1 MSSPPTPLSRPFST
15 YRVQLTPDFGFAQ
28 VAEIAGYLRDLGV
41 SHVYLSPI
49 LQATPESRHGYDV
62 TDHSRIREEFGGAT
76 GFREMAQQ
84 LAAHDLG
91 IVIDIVPNHMN
102 TVNAQFW
109 SVLKDGPASPCA
121 SWFDIEWVDGKVALP
136 VLGDDTP
143 PVVDGDVLRYHEH
156 AFPHPGHYRLVDWR
170 EGPGYRRFFDVS
182 TLIGLRVEDPSVLFA
197 THEVIFWLLDE
208 GLVDGLRVDHPDGLA
223 DPRGYLERLRARAGS
238 AWTVVEKIL
247 IGPERLPA
255 DWACDGTTGYE
266 VLNRVNGLFV
276 DPAGKEPLIRL
287 FTELTGQPA
296 DYRPVMAQAKQDV
309 LDLFFGAEV
318 DRLAR
323 ATSCDPAA
331 VRELLAAMPVYRAYV
346 VPGEPPPPVAVETV
360 ELAAASCSP
369 AVRPLVHEVLYG
381 SAESIVRFQQTC
393 GPVMAKGV
401 EDTALYRWFPL
412 ACLNEVGGEPDVF
425 GISVQ
430 EFHEFCGEMS
440 PYTMT
445 TLSTHDTKRSEDVRA
460 RLSVLSELP
469 GEWAAAVAEWSAQVS
484 FDPHLDY
491 LAWQNL
497 MAAWPISAERFT
509 EYLLKAAREAKTAI
523 SWVNPDPDY
532 ERRLRAFAAAAVRLP
547 IGGFT
552 ERIDRYAM
560 SNSLGAKLV
569 QLMMPGVPD
578 VYQGNE
584 TTDFSLVDPDNR
596 RPITYPRK
604 PETSWDSAK
613 LLVTTQALRL
623 RRRLGGAAAY
633 SPLYADGPQADH
645 VIAFARTTPDT
656 TTPAPPR
663 PATWTFTEEET
674 IWAPEH
680 DPATDPGARPAPEAG
695 TAWTPEAGPGA
706 RSALGTGAPWSLEAG
721 PAAGLGARPPT
732 QDPTGMPG
740 PGTPGPSTPG
750 TGTPDDGA
758 SGGDA
763 ADAGVPS
770 VDAPRSR
777 AAATADTDPG
787 AGAATCGEANAAAH
801 GDARERART
810 HAAQGTRPADA
821 YRVRADVGYGAPP
834 ADEHGAHLDG
844 VGGARTDDVHG
855 VRPDGEHA
863 GQSRGEHGDHPDGE
877 GVRPDGERGGSV
889 EPEQRAGAV
898 AEEQGGGVAGVGGRP
913 RAVVV
918 ATRLPVG
925 LAAAGGWGST
935 TLTLPA
941 GTWRDL
947 LTGGLFTGRIPLAH
961 LLGQYPVSLLERH
974 DL

>member
-1 MSSPPTPLSRPFST
+1 MSRPVST

-91 IVIDIVPNHMN
+91 IVVDIVPNHMN

-109 SVLKDGPASPCA
+109 SVLKEGPGSPYA
-121 SWFDIEWVDGKVALP
+121 KWFDIDWQDGKVALP
-136 VLGDDTP
+136 VLGDDTE

-156 AFPHPGHYRLVDWR
+156 AYPHPGHYRLVDWR

-182 TLIGLRVEDPSVLFA
+182 SLIGLRVEDPSVFFA

-223 DPRGYLERLRARAGS
+223 DPRGYLQRLRERTGG

-247 IGPERLPA
+247 IGPERLPS
-255 DWACDGTTGYE
+255 DWACDGTSGYE

-287 FTELTGQPA
+287 FSDMTGQPA
-296 DYRPVMAQAKQDV
+296 EYRPVMEQSKADV
-309 LDLFFGAEV
+309 LDLFFGAEI

-331 VRELLAAMPVYRAYV
+331 VRELLAAMPVYRAYA
-346 VPGEPPPPVAVETV
+346 VPGEPPPPESAEIV
-360 ELAAASCSP
+360 ELAADSCSP
-369 AVRPLVHEVLYG
+369 AVRPLVREVLHG
-381 SAESIVRFQQTC
+381 SPEAVVRFQQSC

-425 GISVQ
+425 GTSVADFHAFCQ
-430 EFHEFCGEMS
+430 EMP
-440 PYTMT
+440 PYSMT

-460 RLSVLSELP
+460 RLSVLSEIP
-469 GEWAAAVAEWSAQVS
+469 GEWAAQVEEWSAQVS
-484 FDPHLDY
+484 FDPHLDH

-497 MAAWPISAERFT
+497 MAAWPISADRFT
-509 EYLLKAAREAKTAI
+509 DYLLKAAREAKTAI
-523 SWVNPDPDY
+523 SWVHPDPSY
-532 ERRLRAFAAAAVRLP
+532 ERRLRSFAEAAVRLP

-552 ERIDRYAM
+552 ERIDPYAM

-596 RPITYPRK
+596 RPVTYPRK

-623 RRRLGGAAAY
+623 RRRLGGAAPY
-633 SPLYADGPQADH
+633 LPLQAEGERAAH
-645 VIAFARTTPDT
+645 VIAFARTDPV
-656 TTPAPPR
+656 PSA
-663 PATWTFTEEET
+663 
-674 IWAPEH
+674 
-680 DPATDPGARPAPEAG
+680 DPAAAVPAGTGADEDAEAG
-695 TAWTPEAGPGA
+695 RGGISGSGGPWSRGDGDTHPHTWPETSFSALPRSHATVGTVAGPDRETLAGAGTGRPGSRSAGASAGPGRGTFA
-706 RSALGTGAPWSLEAG
+706 SSGMGMSAGPDGETPGGSGVGAPA
-721 PAAGLGARPPT
+721 
-732 QDPTGMPG
+732 
-740 PGTPGPSTPG
+740 
-750 TGTPDDGA
+750 
-758 SGGDA
+758 
-763 ADAGVPS
+763 
-770 VDAPRSR
+770 
-777 AAATADTDPG
+777 G
-787 AGAATCGEANAAAH
+787 AGAGMPTSPNEGGSAEP
-801 GDARERART
+801 DA
-810 HAAQGTRPADA
+810 GTSAGSG
-821 YRVRADVGYGAPP
+821 VGSSV
-834 ADEHGAHLDG
+834 ELG
-844 VGGARTDDVHG
+844 VGGVVGGGAG
-855 VRPDGEHA
+855 VRA
-863 GQSRGEHGDHPDGE
+863 
-877 GVRPDGERGGSV
+877 
-889 EPEQRAGAV
+889 
-898 AEEQGGGVAGVGGRP
+898 

-918 ATRLPVG
+918 ATRLPVR
-925 LAAAGGWGST
+925 LAATGWGAT
-935 TLTLPA
+935 TLTLPP

-947 LTGGLFTGRIPLAH
+947 LTGGLYTGRIPLGH

>member
-1 MSSPPTPLSRPFST
+1 MSRPTST

-49 LQATPESRHGYDV
+49 LQSTPESRHGYDV

-84 LAAHDLG
+84 LAAQDLG
-91 IVIDIVPNHMN
+91 IVVDIVPNHMN

-109 SVLKDGPASPCA
+109 SVLKEGPESPYA
-121 SWFDIEWVDGKVALP
+121 RWFDIDWVDGKVALP
-136 VLGDDTP
+136 VLGDDTE

-223 DPRGYLERLRARAGS
+223 DPRGYLERLRRRAGS

-247 IGPERLPA
+247 IGPERLPG
-255 DWACDGTTGYE
+255 DWACDGTSGYD

-276 DPAGKEPLIRL
+276 DPTGKAPLIQI
-287 FTELTGQPA
+287 FTDLTGQPS
-296 DYRPVMAQAKQDV
+296 DYRPVMAQAKREV
-309 LDLFFGAEV
+309 LDLFFGSEV
-318 DRLAR
+318 NRLAR
-323 ATSCDPAA
+323 AASCDPAA

-346 VPGEPPPPVAVETV
+346 VPGQPPPPESAEIVEM
-360 ELAAASCSP
+360 AAESCSP
-369 AVRPLVHEVLYG
+369 AVQPLVREVLSG
-381 SAESIVRFQQTC
+381 SAESIVRFQQAC

-425 GISVQ
+425 GVPVE
-430 EFHEFCGEMS
+430 EFHDFCTEMS

-460 RLSVLSELP
+460 RLSVLSEIP

-509 EYLLKAAREAKTAI
+509 DYLLKAAREAKTAI
-523 SWVNPDPDY
+523 SWLNPDPSY
-532 ERRLRAFAAAAVRLP
+532 ERRLRAFAEAAVRLP
-547 IGGFT
+547 VGGFT
-552 ERIDRYAM
+552 ERIDPYAM

-596 RPITYPRK
+596 RPVTYPCK
-604 PETSWDSAK
+604 PETSWDATK

-633 SPLYADGPQADH
+633 VPLRAEGDRAEH
-645 VIAFARTTPDT
+645 VIAFARGT
-656 TTPAPPR
+656 A
-663 PATWTFTEEET
+663 E
-674 IWAPEH
+674 
-680 DPATDPGARPAPEAG
+680 PEA
-695 TAWTPEAGPGA
+695 
-706 RSALGTGAPWSLEAG
+706 
-721 PAAGLGARPPT
+721 
-732 QDPTGMPG
+732 D
-740 PGTPGPSTPG
+740 
-750 TGTPDDGA
+750 
-758 SGGDA
+758 
-763 ADAGVPS
+763 
-770 VDAPRSR
+770 
-777 AAATADTDPG
+777 
-787 AGAATCGEANAAAH
+787 
-801 GDARERART
+801 
-810 HAAQGTRPADA
+810 
-821 YRVRADVGYGAPP
+821 
-834 ADEHGAHLDG
+834 
-844 VGGARTDDVHG
+844 
-855 VRPDGEHA
+855 
-863 GQSRGEHGDHPDGE
+863 
-877 GVRPDGERGGSV
+877 
-889 EPEQRAGAV
+889 
-898 AEEQGGGVAGVGGRP
+898 P

-918 ATRLPVG
+918 ATRLPVR
-925 LAAAGGWGST
+925 LAATGWVAT
-935 TLTLPA
+935 TLALPS

-947 LTGGLFTGRIPLAH
+947 LTGNLFTGRIPLAH

>member
-1 MSSPPTPLSRPFST
+1 MST

-49 LQATPESRHGYDV
+49 LQSTPESRHGYDV
-62 TDHSRIREEFGGAT
+62 TDHSRIRDEFGGAT

-84 LAAHDLG
+84 LAAQDLG
-91 IVIDIVPNHMN
+91 IVVDIVPNHMN

-109 SVLKDGPASPCA
+109 SVLKDGPASPYA
-121 SWFDIEWVDGKVALP
+121 SWFDIDWVDGKVALP

-156 AFPHPGHYRLVDWR
+156 AFPYPGHYRLVDWR

-182 TLIGLRVEDPSVLFA
+182 SLIGLRVEDPAVLFA

-223 DPRGYLERLRARAGS
+223 DPRRYLERLRARAGS

-255 DWACDGTTGYE
+255 DWACDGTTGYD

-287 FTELTGQPA
+287 FAELTGQPA
-296 DYRPVMAQAKQDV
+296 DYRPVMAQAKHEV

-318 DRLAR
+318 NRLAR
-323 ATSCDPAA
+323 AASCDPAA

-346 VPGEPPPPVAVETV
+346 VPGEPPPASAVDTV

-369 AVRPLVHEVLYG
+369 AVRPLVQEVLYG
-381 SAESIVRFQQTC
+381 SAEAIVRFQQAC

-425 GISVQ
+425 GVSVA
-430 EFHEFCGEMS
+430 EFHEFCAELP

-509 EYLLKAAREAKTAI
+509 DYLLKAAREAKTAI

-532 ERRLRAFAAAAVRLP
+532 ERRLRAFAEAAVRLP

-552 ERIDRYAM
+552 ERIDPYAM

-596 RPITYPRK
+596 RPVTYPRK
-604 PETSWDSAK
+604 PDTSWDSAK

-633 SPLYADGPQADH
+633 LPLHAEGARADH
-645 VIAFARTTPDT
+645 VIAFARAATGPDLGFG
-656 TTPAPPR
+656 P
-663 PATWTFTEEET
+663 WSE
-674 IWAPEH
+674 
-680 DPATDPGARPAPEAG
+680 GEAG
-695 TAWTPEAGPGA
+695 VGAWGEPGVGEGGAWGRGDVDAGTRGDLGPDGGSGWGVG
-706 RSALGTGAPWSLEAG
+706 SASDVGSGVG
-721 PAAGLGARPPT
+721 
-732 QDPTGMPG
+732 
-740 PGTPGPSTPG
+740 
-750 TGTPDDGA
+750 
-758 SGGDA
+758 SGGGS
-763 ADAGVPS
+763 GVGS
-770 VDAPRSR
+770 
-777 AAATADTDPG
+777 G
-787 AGAATCGEANAAAH
+787 AGAGGNSEVDGGSGARARAEDDGTAQ
-801 GDARERART
+801 GDARSDGAQALGDAGHRVQASDEHEVQAGTERDVQAGTERDVQAGTERDVQAGTERDVQAGTERDVQAGTEHRTWAATENRAQAAVEHRLRTPAEERISPITEERAR
-810 HAAQGTRPADA
+810 A
-821 YRVRADVGYGAPP
+821 VG
-834 ADEHGAHLDG
+834 E
-844 VGGARTDDVHG
+844 
-855 VRPDGEHA
+855 
-863 GQSRGEHGDHPDGE
+863 
-877 GVRPDGERGGSV
+877 
-889 EPEQRAGAV
+889 
-898 AEEQGGGVAGVGGRP
+898 AGVRP

-918 ATRLPVG
+918 ATRLPVR
-925 LAAAGGWGST
+925 LAASGGWGGT

>member
-1 MSSPPTPLSRPFST
+1 MSRPTST

-49 LQATPESRHGYDV
+49 LQSTPGSRHGYDV

-84 LAAHDLG
+84 LAAQDLG
-91 IVIDIVPNHMN
+91 IVVDIVPNHMN

-109 SVLKDGPASPCA
+109 SVLKEGPESPYA
-121 SWFDIEWVDGKVALP
+121 RWFDIDWVDGKVALP
-136 VLGDDTP
+136 VLGDDTE

-223 DPRGYLERLRARAGS
+223 DPRGYLERLRRRAGS

-247 IGPERLPA
+247 IGPERLPG
-255 DWACDGTTGYE
+255 DWPCDGTSGYD
-266 VLNRVNGLFV
+266 VLNRINGLFV
-276 DPAGKEPLIRL
+276 DPTGKTPLIQI
-287 FTELTGQPA
+287 FTDMTGQPS
-296 DYRPVMAQAKQDV
+296 DYRPVMAQAKREV
-309 LDLFFGAEV
+309 LDLFFGSEV
-318 DRLAR
+318 NRLAR
-323 ATSCDPAA
+323 VASCDPAA

-346 VPGEPPPPVAVETV
+346 VPGQPPPPESAEIV
-360 ELAAASCSP
+360 ELAAESCSP
-369 AVRPLVHEVLYG
+369 AVQPLVREVLYG
-381 SAESIVRFQQTC
+381 SAESIVRFQQSC

-425 GISVQ
+425 GVSV
-430 EFHEFCGEMS
+430 EDFHDFCTEMS

-460 RLSVLSELP
+460 RLSVLAEIP

-509 EYLLKAAREAKTAI
+509 DYLLKAAREAKTAI
-523 SWVNPDPDY
+523 SWLNPDPFY
-532 ERRLRAFAAAAVRLP
+532 ERRLRAFAEAAVRLP
-547 IGGFT
+547 VGGFT
-552 ERIDRYAM
+552 ERIDPYAM

-596 RPITYPRK
+596 RPVTYPRK
-604 PETSWDSAK
+604 PETSWDATK

-633 SPLYADGPQADH
+633 VPMPAEGDRAEH
-645 VIAFARTTPDT
+645 VIAFAR
-656 TTPAPPR
+656 
-663 PATWTFTEEET
+663 
-674 IWAPEH
+674 
-680 DPATDPGARPAPEAG
+680 G
-695 TAWTPEAGPGA
+695 TAEPEAGP
-706 RSALGTGAPWSLEAG
+706 RT
-721 PAAGLGARPPT
+721 
-732 QDPTGMPG
+732 
-740 PGTPGPSTPG
+740 
-750 TGTPDDGA
+750 
-758 SGGDA
+758 
-763 ADAGVPS
+763 V
-770 VDAPRSR
+770 
-777 AAATADTDPG
+777 AAAEATTTAP
-787 AGAATCGEANAAAH
+787 
-801 GDARERART
+801 T
-810 HAAQGTRPADA
+810 HHHSDSDSEP
-821 YRVRADVGYGAPP
+821 
-834 ADEHGAHLDG
+834 
-844 VGGARTDDVHG
+844 
-855 VRPDGEHA
+855 HA
-863 GQSRGEHGDHPDGE
+863 GS
-877 GVRPDGERGGSV
+877 GV
-889 EPEQRAGAV
+889 
-898 AEEQGGGVAGVGGRP
+898 RP

-918 ATRLPVG
+918 ATRLPVR
-925 LAAAGGWGST
+925 LATTGWSAT
-935 TLTLPA
+935 TLTLPS

-947 LTGGLFTGRIPLAH
+947 LTGNLYTGRIPLAH

>member
-1 MSSPPTPLSRPFST
+1 MSSPPNPPRPAST

-84 LAAHDLG
+84 LAAQDLG
-91 IVIDIVPNHMN
+91 IVVDIVPNHMN

-109 SVLKDGPASPCA
+109 SVLKEGPASPYA
-121 SWFDIEWVDGKVALP
+121 SWFDIDWVDGKVALP

-182 TLIGLRVEDPSVLFA
+182 SLIGLRVEDPSVLFA

-247 IGPERLPA
+247 IGPERLPD

-276 DPAGKEPLIRL
+276 DPAGKQPLIRL

-296 DYRPVMAQAKQDV
+296 EYRPVMAQAKQEV

-318 DRLAR
+318 DRLAK

-346 VPGEPPPPVAVETV
+346 VPGEPPPPLAVETV

-369 AVRPLVHEVLYG
+369 AVRPLVQEVLYG
-381 SAESIVRFQQTC
+381 SAEAIVRFQQAC

-425 GISVQ
+425 GVPVE
-430 EFHEFCGEMS
+430 EFHEFCAGLP

-460 RLSVLSELP
+460 RLSVLSEMP

-509 EYLLKAAREAKTAI
+509 DFLLKAAREAKTAI
-523 SWVNPDPDY
+523 SWVNPDPGY
-532 ERRLRAFAAAAVRLP
+532 ERRLRAFAEAAVRLP

-552 ERIDRYAM
+552 ERVDPYAM

-596 RPITYPRK
+596 RPVTFPRK

-633 SPLYADGPQADH
+633 LPLHAEGARADH
-645 VIAFARTTPDT
+645 VIAFARAATDTATNLTPWPETTDVWAGAAPESDAWGRDT
-656 TTPAPPR
+656 TDGD
-663 PATWTFTEEET
+663 F
-674 IWAPEH
+674 
-680 DPATDPGARPAPEAG
+680 GA
-695 TAWTPEAGPGA
+695 
-706 RSALGTGAPWSLEAG
+706 
-721 PAAGLGARPPT
+721 
-732 QDPTGMPG
+732 
-740 PGTPGPSTPG
+740 
-750 TGTPDDGA
+750 
-758 SGGDA
+758 
-763 ADAGVPS
+763 
-770 VDAPRSR
+770 R
-777 AAATADTDPG
+777 AAAGGDGQVRGEADGGPGVRATAALGADSG
-787 AGAATCGEANAAAH
+787 AGAAADADRGAGAA
-801 GDARERART
+801 DADPRAG
-810 HAAQGTRPADA
+810 AAVRDDAPQPARVDAGHRAQPADG
-821 YRVRADVGYGAPP
+821 YRPRRADEDEVRIDAGHGPPPAGKHHVRADAGDGAPP
-834 ADEHGAHLDG
+834 AGEHGARAG
-844 VGGARTDDVHG
+844 
-855 VRPDGEHA
+855 A
-863 GQSRGEHGDHPDGE
+863 GQSARASGEHD
-877 GVRPDGERGGSV
+877 V
-889 EPEQRAGAV
+889 RAGAGQLDQAAGEHQLQGV
-898 AEEQGGGVAGVGGRP
+898 AEGRARAVAEAGVRP

-918 ATRLPVG
+918 ATRLPVR
-925 LAAAGGWGST
+925 LAAEGGWGAT

-947 LTGGLFTGRIPLAH
+947 LTGALFTGRIPLAH

>member
-1 MSSPPTPLSRPFST
+1 MSRPVST

-62 TDHSRIREEFGGAT
+62 TDHSRIRDEFGGAT

-91 IVIDIVPNHMN
+91 IVVDIVPNHMN

-109 SVLKDGPASPCA
+109 SVLKDGPGSPYA
-121 SWFDIEWVDGKVALP
+121 KWFDIDWQDGKVALP
-136 VLGDDTP
+136 VLGDDTE

-156 AFPHPGHYRLVDWR
+156 AYPHPGHYRLVDWR

-182 TLIGLRVEDPSVLFA
+182 SLIGLRVEDPSVFFA
-197 THEVIFWLLDE
+197 TQEVIFWLLDE

-223 DPRGYLERLRARAGS
+223 DPRGYLQRLRERTGG

-247 IGPERLPA
+247 IGPERLPG
-255 DWACDGTTGYE
+255 DWACDGTSGYE

-287 FTELTGQPA
+287 FTDMTGQPA
-296 DYRPVMAQAKQDV
+296 EYRPVMEQSKADV
-309 LDLFFGAEV
+309 LDLFFGAEI

-346 VPGEPPPPVAVETV
+346 VPGEPPPPESAEIV
-360 ELAAASCSP
+360 ELAADSCSP
-369 AVRPLVHEVLYG
+369 AVRPLVREVLHG
-381 SAESIVRFQQTC
+381 SPEAVVRFQQSC

-425 GISVQ
+425 GTSVADFHAFCQ
-430 EFHEFCGEMS
+430 EMP
-440 PYTMT
+440 PYSMT

-460 RLSVLSELP
+460 RLSVLSEIP
-469 GEWAAAVAEWSAQVS
+469 GEWAAQVEEWSAQVS
-484 FDPHLDY
+484 FDPHLDH

-497 MAAWPISAERFT
+497 MAAWPISADRFT
-509 EYLLKAAREAKTAI
+509 DYLLKAAREAKTAI
-523 SWVNPDPDY
+523 SWVHPDPSY
-532 ERRLRAFAAAAVRLP
+532 ERRLRSFAEAAVRLP

-552 ERIDRYAM
+552 ERIDPYAM

-596 RPITYPRK
+596 RPVTYPRK

-623 RRRLGGAAAY
+623 RRRLGGAAPY
-633 SPLYADGPQADH
+633 LPLQAEGERAAH
-645 VIAFARTTPDT
+645 VIAFARTDPAPSADPTAAVPAGTGADEDAEAGRDGISGSGGPWSRGDGDAHT
-656 TTPAPPR
+656 HTWPETSSSGTIRANALVTAPSSGAGTPADTGTSAGWAVGAPTGSGEETPLGSAEGSLIGSSAAMSAGPDGETSGGSGVRASSGSGVGVSAGPDGETPGGWGAGASAGAGVGR
-663 PATWTFTEEET
+663 PAS
-674 IWAPEH
+674 
-680 DPATDPGARPAPEAG
+680 PGEGGSAEPGMG
-695 TAWTPEAGPGA
+695 TSAGPG
-706 RSALGTGAPWSLEAG
+706 T
-721 PAAGLGARPPT
+721 
-732 QDPTGMPG
+732 
-740 PGTPGPSTPG
+740 
-750 TGTPDDGA
+750 
-758 SGGDA
+758 SG
-763 ADAGVPS
+763 S
-770 VDAPRSR
+770 V
-777 AAATADTDPG
+777 
-787 AGAATCGEANAAAH
+787 EW
-801 GDARERART
+801 
-810 HAAQGTRPADA
+810 
-821 YRVRADVGYGAPP
+821 
-834 ADEHGAHLDG
+834 G
-844 VGGARTDDVHG
+844 VGGGAG
-855 VRPDGEHA
+855 VRA
-863 GQSRGEHGDHPDGE
+863 
-877 GVRPDGERGGSV
+877 
-889 EPEQRAGAV
+889 
-898 AEEQGGGVAGVGGRP
+898 

-918 ATRLPVG
+918 ATRLPVR
-925 LAAAGGWGST
+925 LAATGWGAT
-935 TLTLPA
+935 TLTLPP

-947 LTGGLFTGRIPLAH
+947 LTGGLYTGRIPLGH

>member
-1 MSSPPTPLSRPFST
+1 M
-15 YRVQLTPDFGFAQ
+15 QLTPDFGFAQ

-91 IVIDIVPNHMN
+91 IVVDIVPNHMN
-102 TVNAQFW
+102 TMNAQFW
-109 SVLKDGPASPCA
+109 SVLKDGPGSAYA
-121 SWFDIEWVDGKVALP
+121 DWFDIDWVDGKVALP
-136 VLGDDTP
+136 VLGDDTE

-156 AFPHPGHYRLVDWR
+156 AFPYPGHYRLVDWR

-182 TLIGLRVEDPSVLFA
+182 SLIGLRVEDPAVLFA

-223 DPRGYLERLRARAGS
+223 DPRGYLERLRDRSGG

-247 IGPERLPA
+247 IGPERLPG
-255 DWACDGTTGYE
+255 DWPCDGTTGYD

-276 DPAGKEPLIRL
+276 DPAGKEPLVRL
-287 FTELTGQPA
+287 FTELTGRPA
-296 DYRPVMAQAKQDV
+296 DYRPVMAQAKREV

-323 ATSCDPAA
+323 AASCDPAA

-346 VPGEPPPPVAVETV
+346 VPGEPASPESVEIV
-360 ELAAASCSP
+360 ELAAESCSP
-369 AVRPLVHEVLYG
+369 AVRPLVREVLYG
-381 SAESIVRFQQTC
+381 SAESIVRFQQAC

-425 GISVQ
+425 GVPVE
-430 EFHEFCGEMS
+430 EFHDFCAAMP

-460 RLSVLSELP
+460 RLSVLSEMP

-509 EYLLKAAREAKTAI
+509 DYLLKAAREAKTAI
-523 SWVNPDPDY
+523 SWVNPDPAY
-532 ERRLRAFAAAAVRLP
+532 ERRLRAFAEAAVRLP
-547 IGGFT
+547 VGGFT
-552 ERIDRYAM
+552 ERIDPYAM
-560 SNSLGAKLV
+560 SNSLSAKLV

-596 RPITYPRK
+596 RPVTYPRK

-613 LLVTTQALRL
+613 LLITTQALRL

-633 SPLYADGPQADH
+633 LPLRAEGERAEH
-645 VIAFARTTPDT
+645 VIAFARGTTHPQPFDPPLT
-656 TTPAPPR
+656 TETDAPAQ
-663 PATWTFTEEET
+663 
-674 IWAPEH
+674 
-680 DPATDPGARPAPEAG
+680 
-695 TAWTPEAGPGA
+695 
-706 RSALGTGAPWSLEAG
+706 
-721 PAAGLGARPPT
+721 AGLGPEGQEGRPAAQESGPEG
-732 QDPTGMPG
+732 QESSGPEGQESSGREGQEGRSEGQEGRSQGQESSGREGREGG
-740 PGTPGPSTPG
+740 PGGAGSRG
-750 TGTPDDGA
+750 SVVAADGDSSLAGEGRDGA
-758 SGGDA
+758 VGA
-763 ADAGVPS
+763 APIVAGPQ
-770 VDAPRSR
+770 AR
-777 AAATADTDPG
+777 AAAADGDTRARVSAQVTAEEEPG
-787 AGAATCGEANAAAH
+787 AAVTG
-801 GDARERART
+801 ERAR
-810 HAAQGTRPADA
+810 
-821 YRVRADVGYGAPP
+821 
-834 ADEHGAHLDG
+834 
-844 VGGARTDDVHG
+844 
-855 VRPDGEHA
+855 
-863 GQSRGEHGDHPDGE
+863 
-877 GVRPDGERGGSV
+877 
-889 EPEQRAGAV
+889 AV
-898 AEEQGGGVAGVGGRP
+898 AEAGMRP

-918 ATRLPVG
+918 ATRLPVR
-925 LAAAGGWGST
+925 LAASGGWGTT
-935 TLTLPA
+935 TLTLPP

-947 LTGGLFTGRIPLAH
+947 LTGSLHTGRIPLAH